1 MMSLFGRILLN
12 GVASDVC
19 MYNVHELIEM
29 HLHTHTHMYRSLRHP
44 NLVCLIGVSLDE
56 MPVYL
61 VTEFMA
67 KGSLVEYL
75 RSRGRAIISKQ
86 NLLDFAK
93 HICKAM
99 VYLESKSFV
108 HR

>member
-1 MMSLFGRILLN
+1 M
-12 GVASDVC
+12 
-19 MYNVHELIEM
+19 
-29 HLHTHTHMYRSLRHP
+29 
-44 NLVCLIGVSLDE
+44 VCLIGVSLDE

-61 VTEFMA
+61 ITEYMA

-75 RSRGRAIISKQ
+75 RSRGRAVISKQ
-86 NLLDFAK
+86 NLLDFAR